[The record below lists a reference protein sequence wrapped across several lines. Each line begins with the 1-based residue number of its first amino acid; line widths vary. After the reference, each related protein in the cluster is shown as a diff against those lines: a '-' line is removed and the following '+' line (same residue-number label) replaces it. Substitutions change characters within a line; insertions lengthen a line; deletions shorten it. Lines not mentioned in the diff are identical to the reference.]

1 MKAKGQLHSFVL
13 AGVTVSA
20 LVLCQSSAMA
30 QVGQQTGI
38 ADPSR
43 AGEEFKQP
51 DLKPQVEPDVRV
63 KAAKPLNA
71 PAGAEKIKFT
81 LKAIQIDGVTAYSAS
96 ELQAIY
102 ANQVGQT
109 ISLAD
114 LYEIANK
121 LTLKYRNEGY
131 ILTQV
136 VVPPQEISGGTAKL
150 RVVEGYV
157 QNIKIQKED
166 ADAPIDMAN
175 IESYASQ
182 INIGGPLNA
191 RQLERELLIINDL
204 PGITA
209 RSILS
214 PSPTTPGAADMLI
227 ILAYDPIDGL
237 LSVDDYGSRYLGPL
251 QFSAAATL
259 NSMLGQNEAISAQ
272 LVMAP
277 QSWYELGYGSLGY
290 EQPVGRYGTKVHV
303 TASVT
308 DTDPGYDLRQFDV
321 EGRSYLLNVGATHPF
336 IRSRAENLTAR
347 LNLDWRRVS
356 STNNIEPTRRDRI
369 TNLRLGA
376 RYEFVDTLLGAAAN
390 TIDMEVSKGL
400 GIFGATDEGDVNITR
415 PNADPQAT
423 KLEAE
428 IQRLQRVTDNVNLL
442 LGARGQLASN
452 ALLSS
457 EEFAVGGINSGR
469 GYDPSEI
476 VGDHGVS
483 GKVELQWNTPY
494 KLPTN
499 FIENYQLFSFYDIG
513 RVWNEDA
520 TTSTQKRDSIASV
533 GGGVRLDLPYDVDAG
548 LAVAF
553 PLTRPVQTQSRAGN
567 ERDTKFYFNLSKRF

>member
-1 MKAKGQLHSFVL
+1 MKAKGQFHSFIL
-13 AGVTVSA
+13 AGITVSA
-20 LVLCQSSAMA
+20 LVLCHPAMA
-30 QVGQQTGI
+30 QVTQQTGI

-43 AGEEFKQP
+43 ASEEFKQP

-71 PAGAEKIKFT
+71 PAGSEKITFT
-81 LKAIQIDGVTAYSAS
+81 LKSINFDGVSAYTP
-96 ELQAIY
+96 EQLQSVY
-102 ANQVGQT
+102 GDKVGQT

-114 LYEIANK
+114 LYAIANE
-121 LTLKYRNEGY
+121 LTAKYRNEGY

-136 VVPPQEISGGTAKL
+136 VVPPQEISGGTVKL

-166 ADAPIDMAN
+166 PNAPIDIAN

-214 PSPTTPGAADMLI
+214 PSPNTPGAADMLI
-227 ILAYDPIDGL
+227 ILQYDPVDGL

-251 QFSAAATL
+251 QLGAAATL
-259 NSMLGQNEAISAQ
+259 NSMLGLNEAISAQ
-272 LVMAP
+272 IVTAP
-277 QSWYELGYGSLGY
+277 QNTYELGYGSLGY
-290 EQPVGRYGTKVHV
+290 EQPIGRYGTKVHAS
-303 TASVT
+303 ASVT
-308 DTDPGYDLRQFDV
+308 DTDPGYDLKQFDV
-321 EGRSYLLNVGATHPF
+321 EGRSYMIQVGATHPF
-336 IRSRAENLTAR
+336 IRSRAENLTGR

-369 TNLRLGA
+369 TNIRLGG
-376 RYEFVDTLLGAAAN
+376 RYEFVDTILGAAAN
-390 TIDMEVSKGL
+390 TIDAELSQGL

-415 PNADPQAT
+415 PLADPQAT

-428 IQRLQRVTDNVNLL
+428 VQRLQRVTDKVNLL
-442 LGARGQLASN
+442 LGARGQIASD

-469 GYDPSEI
+469 GYDPSEV
-476 VGDHGVS
+476 VGDQGIS

-494 KLPTN
+494 RFDTT
-499 FIENYQLFSFYDIG
+499 FIENYQLFGFYDIG
-513 RVWNEDA
+513 RVWNDDA
-520 TTSTQKRDSIASV
+520 TTSTQKRDSIASA
-533 GGGVRLDLPYDVDAG
+533 GAGVRLDLPYEVDAD

-553 PLTRPVQTQSRAGN
+553 PLTRQVQTQSRGTN
-567 ERDTKFYFNLSKRF
+567 HERDTKFYFSLRKKF